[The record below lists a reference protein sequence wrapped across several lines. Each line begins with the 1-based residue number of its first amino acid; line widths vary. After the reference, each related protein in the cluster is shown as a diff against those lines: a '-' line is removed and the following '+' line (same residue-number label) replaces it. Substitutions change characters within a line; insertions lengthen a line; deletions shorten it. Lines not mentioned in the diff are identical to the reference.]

1 MSHPNLVASM
11 TTPAFYPHGPDTVDL
26 IQTHISFIFIA
37 GDLVYKVKKPVD
49 FGFLDFTTLEKRE
62 YYCRQEVLLNRRF
75 APDVYLGISEITENG
90 EGVVSLDGEGS
101 AIEYAV
107 KMKRI
112 PEEKMLH
119 RLMEAGRITADDVK
133 RVGRYLAQAYGN
145 IPSDAKAREFGAPG
159 AIATNVIENFDQTR
173 KYRGGPVGEHPFDA
187 LEAWSRSFM
196 DRNAALFDAR
206 RAEGHI
212 KDCHGDLH
220 LEHICIEDDAV
231 SVFDC
236 IEFNERFRFG
246 DVASDVAFLSM
257 DFDFNGRGDLGDAFV
272 GAYVDESGD
281 ALLRSVLRFYKVYRA
296 MVRAKVTSFMLDDEG
311 LDAAARDGAFRKA
324 KQYYDLAYR
333 YVADED

>member
-1 MSHPNLVASM
+1 MSHPDLVASM
-11 TTPAFYPHGPDTVDL
+11 TRPSFYHHRPDTVDL

-49 FGFLDFTTLEKRE
+49 FGFLDFTTLEKRK
-62 YYCRQEVLLNRRF
+62 YYCEQEVLLNRRF
-75 APDVYLGISEITENG
+75 APDVYVGVSEITENG
-90 EGVVSLDGEGS
+90 EGILLPDGEGS
-101 AIEYAV
+101 VIEYAV
-107 KMKRI
+107 TMKRI

-119 RLMEAGRITADDVK
+119 RLMEAGRITADDVR
-133 RVGRYLAQAYGN
+133 RVGRYLAQAYGK
-145 IPSDAKAREFGAPG
+145 IPSDAKARKFGSPD
-159 AIATNVIENFDQTR
+159 AIATNVMENFDQTS
-173 KYRGGPVGEHPFDA
+173 KYKGGPVGEHAFEA

-196 DRNAALFDAR
+196 DRYETLFDAR

-257 DFDFNGRGDLGDAFV
+257 DFDSNGRGDLGDAFV

-281 ALLRSVLRFYKVYRA
+281 TSLRRVLKFYKVYRA

-324 KQYYDLAYR
+324 KQYYDLACR
-333 YVADED
+333 YVTHED